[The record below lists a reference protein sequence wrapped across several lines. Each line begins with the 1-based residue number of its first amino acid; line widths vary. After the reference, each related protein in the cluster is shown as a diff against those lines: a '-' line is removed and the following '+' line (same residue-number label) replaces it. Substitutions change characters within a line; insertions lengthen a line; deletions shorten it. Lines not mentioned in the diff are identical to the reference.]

1 MLAPCVYKRSFR
13 NSGTLE
19 DSWVFY
25 GEKSVNLRRQAKNR
39 KLLPEKK
46 KAGESDGR

>member
-1 MLAPCVYKRSFR
+1 MLAPCVYKWSFR

-25 GEKSVNLRRQAKNR
+25 GEKSVSLRRQAKNR

-46 KAGESDGR
+46 KAGESDGH